1 MKQGVEV
8 GMLSSGQIIYDTRHL
23 SPQGM
28 HKPGKYYM
36 IKDIWV
42 SKKPETNPISDA
54 MDVSKNLNATRPS
67 IEPTAYPE

>member
-1 MKQGVEV
+1 MIQDIWAPKECINQA
-8 GMLSSGQIIYDTRHL
+8 
-23 SPQGM
+23 
-28 HKPGKYYM
+28 KYYM